1 MPVPEE
7 AAPLRHTPLYDL
19 HRALGARMVGFAG
32 YEMPV
37 QYQSG
42 IIAEH
47 LHTRAKAGLF
57 DVSHMGQ
64 IRLRGAAAA
73 RALEALVPGDLQGL
87 ALRRMRYTL
96 LLDEGGGIL
105 DDLIVTR
112 LEDGVMLVVNAARK
126 EADLAHLRA
135 NLDPAVAVEPRFERA
150 LLALQGPEAAAVLA
164 RVAGGLAQGVAN
176 GVERM
181 AFMSAADATIAGAP
195 CVVTRSGYT
204 GEDGFEL
211 SMEAE
216 HAVRVAELLLRAP
229 EVAPIGLGARDTL
242 RLEAGLCLYGH
253 DIDETTNP
261 VEAGLSWTIAR
272 NRRQA
277 GDFPGAATILRQLA
291 DGPTRKRVGIRP
303 DGRAPAREGTQILDP
318 AGNPVGRVTSGGF
331 GPSLGAPVAMGYVE
345 SGHAAEGDALALV
358 VRDVARPAHV
368 APLPF
373 VPTRYYRPNASGGGL

>member
-1 MPVPEE
+1 MSVPAE

-19 HRALGARMVGFAG
+19 HLARGARMVAFAG
-32 YEMPV
+32 YAMPV
-37 QYQSG
+37 QYPSG

-73 RALEALVPGDLQGL
+73 RALEALVPSDLQGL
-87 ALRRMRYTL
+87 APRQMRYTL
-96 LLDEGGGIL
+96 LLDEAGGIL
-105 DDLIVTR
+105 DDLIATR
-112 LEDGVMLVVNAARK
+112 LDDGLLLVVNAARK
-126 EADLAHLRA
+126 EADLAHLQA
-135 NLDPAVAVEPRFERA
+135 HLGSAVAVEPRFERA

-164 RVAGGLAQGVAN
+164 RFAGGRAN
-176 GVERM
+176 DVERM
-181 AFMSAADATIAGAP
+181 AFMSAIDATIGGAP
-195 CVVTRSGYT
+195 CFLTRSGYT

-211 SMEAE
+211 SIA
-216 HAVRVAELLLRAP
+216 AADAARVAEALLGEP

-272 NRRQA
+272 HRRAA
-277 GDFPGAATILRQLA
+277 GGFPGAAIILRQLA
-291 DGPTRKRVGIRP
+291 EGPSRKRVGIRP
-303 DGRAPAREGTQILDP
+303 DGRAPAREGAAITDP
-318 AGNPVGRVTSGGF
+318 AGNPVGQVTSGGF
-331 GPSLGAPVAMGYVE
+331 GPSLGAPIAMGYVDTA
-345 SGHAAEGDALALV
+345 HAAEGTALALV
-358 VRDVARPAHV
+358 VRGVPRPAHV

-373 VPTRYYRPNASGGGL
+373 VPTRYYRPHR

>member
-1 MPVPEE
+1 VPVPDQ

-64 IRLRGAAAA
+64 ISLFGAAAA

-87 ALRRMRYTL
+87 MLRRMRYTL
-96 LLDEGGGIL
+96 LLDEAGGIL

-112 LEDGVMLVVNAARK
+112 LDDRVTLVVNAARK

-150 LLALQGPEAAAVLA
+150 LLALQGPDAAAVLA
-164 RVAGGLAQGVAN
+164 RVAGGVSHGVDQ
-176 GVERM
+176 M

-211 SMEAE
+211 AMEAE
-216 HAVRVAELLLRAP
+216 HAVSVAEALLLAP

-261 VEAGLSWTIAR
+261 VEAGLSWTIAK
-272 NRRQA
+272 NRRAA
-277 GDFPGAATILRQLA
+277 GDFPGATTILRQLA
-291 DGPTRKRVGIRP
+291 EGPNRKRVGIRP

-318 AGNPVGRVTSGGF
+318 SGNPVGRVTSGGF
-331 GPSLGAPVAMGYVE
+331 GPSLGAPIAMGYVE
-345 SGHAAEGDALALV
+345 RGRAAEGDALALV

-373 VPTRYYRPNASGGGL
+373 VPTHYYRPNPSGGGL

>member
-1 MPVPEE
+1 VSDPVE

-19 HRALGARMVGFAG
+19 HCALGARMVAFAG
-32 YEMPV
+32 YAMPV
-37 QYQSG
+37 QYPAG

-64 IRLRGAAAA
+64 IRLHGAAAA

-87 ALRRMRYTL
+87 MPGRMRYTL
-96 LLDEGGGIL
+96 LLNDEGGIL
-105 DDLIVTR
+105 DDLIATR
-112 LEDGVMLVVNAARK
+112 VDDGLMLVVNAACK
-126 EADLAHLRA
+126 EADLAHIAAHLERA
-135 NLDPAVAVEPRFERA
+135 VVVEPRFERA
-150 LLALQGPEAAAVLA
+150 LLALQGPQSAAVLA
-164 RVAGGLAQGVAN
+164 RLAGGVAN

-195 CVVTRSGYT
+195 CFVTRSGYT

-211 SMEAE
+211 SIA
-216 HAVRVAELLLRAP
+216 ATDAARVAEALLREP

-253 DIDETTNP
+253 DIDETTSP

-272 NRRQA
+272 NRRGA

-291 DGPTRKRVGIRP
+291 DGPARRRVGIRP
-303 DGRAPAREGTQILDP
+303 DGRAPAREGAAILDP
-318 AGNPVGRVTSGGF
+318 ADNPVGRVTSGGF
-331 GPSLGAPVAMGYVE
+331 GPSVGAPIAMGYVD
-345 SGHAAEGDALALV
+345 AAHSTEGSALALV
-358 VRDVARPAHV
+358 VRDVPRPAHV

-373 VPTRYYRPNASGGGL
+373 VATRYYRPRP

>member
-1 MPVPEE
+1 VSGPAE

-19 HRALGARMVGFAG
+19 HCALGARMVAFAG

-37 QYQSG
+37 QYPAG

-64 IRLRGAAAA
+64 IRLHGAAAA

-87 ALRRMRYTL
+87 MPGRMRYTL
-96 LLDEGGGIL
+96 LVDEAGGIL

-112 LEDGVMLVVNAARK
+112 EDDGLMLVVNAGGK
-126 EADLAHLRA
+126 GADLAHIEA
-135 NLDPAVAVEPRFERA
+135 HLDPAVAVEPRFERA

-164 RVAGGLAQGVAN
+164 RFGN

-181 AFMSAADATIAGAP
+181 AFMSAAEATVAGAP
-195 CVVTRSGYT
+195 CFVTRSGYT

-211 SMEAE
+211 SMEAGD
-216 HAVRVAELLLRAP
+216 AAQVAEALLREP

-253 DIDETTNP
+253 DIDETTTP

-272 NRRQA
+272 NRREA

-291 DGPTRKRVGIRP
+291 DGPARKRVGIRP
-303 DGRAPAREGTQILDP
+303 DGRAPAREGAAILDP

-331 GPSLGAPVAMGYVE
+331 GPSVGAPIAMGYVE
-345 SGHAAEGDALALV
+345 AGHTAEGSALALV
-358 VRDVARPAHV
+358 VRDVPRPAHV
-368 APLPF
+368 ARLPF
-373 VPTRYYRPNASGGGL
+373 VAARYYRG